1 MPYSLTP
8 EHVLMSFWL
17 DLTWLWLVLLTSWF
31 VSAQSYKVTRRRGLF
46 QPRPYQRATCWNWG
60 HCRGFLSIPTFAWH
74 LIAVTV
80 AKDRHCAISRWD
92 AVLQRTSLLVE
103 FPAWA
108 SECLSILRFTWLY
121 LSKRMLLTAVNSF
134 FEHVYAPVSI
144 HHMQE
149 ELAFICYVL
158 GFFIWSPRVVSFP
171 AVPLALTNSMSRNRP
186 ALGPAHTS
194 SHVEL
199 SDEKAAG
206 GNHLS
211 QHLCFGVF
219 RDIPGQL

>member
-1 MPYSLTP
+1 MLKLRTLQRLPVYTYVCLAFKSLNCRIYNSSDSGKRQALC
-8 EHVLMSFWL
+8 HQQMGCC
-17 DLTWLWLVLLTSWF
+17 
-31 VSAQSYKVTRRRGLF
+31 SAENIPVGRIPS
-46 QPRPYQRATCWNWG
+46 
-60 HCRGFLSIPTFAWH
+60 LSIWMPVYPQVYLA
-74 LIAVTV
+74 
-80 AKDRHCAISRWD
+80 
-92 AVLQRTSLLVE
+92 
-103 FPAWA
+103 
-108 SECLSILRFTWLY
+108 
-121 LSKRMLLTAVNSF
+121 LSKRMLLTAVSSF

>member
-1 MPYSLTP
+1 MLKLRTLQRLPVYTYVCLAFKSLNCRIYNSSDSGKRQALC
-8 EHVLMSFWL
+8 HQQMGCC
-17 DLTWLWLVLLTSWF
+17 
-31 VSAQSYKVTRRRGLF
+31 SAENIPVGRIPS
-46 QPRPYQRATCWNWG
+46 
-60 HCRGFLSIPTFAWH
+60 LSIWMPVYPQVYLA
-74 LIAVTV
+74 
-80 AKDRHCAISRWD
+80 
-92 AVLQRTSLLVE
+92 
-103 FPAWA
+103 
-108 SECLSILRFTWLY
+108 